1 MIVGWWEQ
9 KKSVKEFFFV
19 FCRVVMMILIFLF
32 MIVGFSEF
40 LVYLD
45 IAQDGFII
53 KRDESLIQ
61 REGVK

>member
-1 MIVGWWEQ
+1 MEQ

-19 FCRVVMMILIFLF
+19 FCRVVMLVLMLLCI
-32 MIVGFSEF
+32 IVGFSEL

-45 IAQDGFII
+45 IAQDGFVI
-53 KRDESLIQ
+53 KRDEFIIQ